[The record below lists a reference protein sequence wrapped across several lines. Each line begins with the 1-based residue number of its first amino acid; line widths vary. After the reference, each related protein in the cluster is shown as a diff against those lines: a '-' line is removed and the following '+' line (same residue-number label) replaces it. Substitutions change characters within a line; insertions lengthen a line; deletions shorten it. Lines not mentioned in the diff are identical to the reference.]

1 MSRDIGF
8 VMDPLAGI
16 TPKKDSTLAMMLAAQ
31 RRGWRIHEIHPAD
44 LAMRDSTVS
53 ARMRTVTVHDD
64 ETHWHDVMDVV
75 EAPMSSLDAVMMRKD
90 PPFDMDYIYATYLLE
105 QVEAVGVPVFNRPRA
120 LRDANEKLFTAW
132 FPQCCPPTLVT
143 ARHESLR
150 AFIAEQGETIVKPL
164 DGMGGTGVFRMN
176 PQDPNINSVL
186 ETLGYSNLERIWLER
201 VEREVRE
208 GRRKV
213 TKRAFEL
220 HIVRQTD
227 SGVTY
232 EDTIDHLS
240 ESEREVTGLVFALA
254 GYLAHEVYE
263 TVPFMLLDSLEAI
276 DSDRIAALVEYVE
289 GFSEH
294 LVVAL
299 LPEDAAALPDTYA
312 RISDI

>member
-132 FPQCCPPTLVT
+132 FPQCCLPTLVT

-186 ETLGYSNLERIWLER
+186 ETLTHKYRRAIMAQTWIPAI
-201 VEREVRE
+201 RE
-208 GRRKV
+208 GD
-213 TKRAFEL
+213 KRILLIDGQPLDQCLARLASAGETRANL
-220 HIVRQTD
+220 AAGAATERNHWTRPTAGSASR
-227 SGVTY
+227 SGW
-232 EDTIDHLS
+232 
-240 ESEREVTGLVFALA
+240 
-254 GYLAHEVYE
+254 
-263 TVPFMLLDSLEAI
+263 
-276 DSDRIAALVEYVE
+276 
-289 GFSEH
+289 
-294 LVVAL
+294 
-299 LPEDAAALPDTYA
+299 
-312 RISDI
+312 